1 MSVFIIVT
9 YVVKP
14 EKQAEFMPC
23 IQRIL
28 KYVEENP
35 QKFKEWK
42 SFKLF
47 SKMSFDIVGE
57 YMELWGFDNMA
68 DLERCKTS
76 LSKDE
81 GWMKLMQEIALLI
94 DPATFSMN
102 VWNSVM

>member
-1 MSVFIIVT
+1 MSVFVVVT

-23 IQRIL
+23 MQRIL

-35 QKFKEWK
+35 EKFKEWK

-47 SKMSFDIVGE
+47 SQMHFDIIGR

-68 DLERCKTS
+68 DLEKCKIR

-81 GWMKLMQEIALLI
+81 KWLKLVQEIALLI
-94 DPATFSMN
+94 DPARFSMN
-102 VWNSVM
+102 IWKYVM